1 MKEELRI
8 SKSFI
13 YLTFNGWISFNKLGF
28 LGVVVYYMLL
38 NGEIKAF
45 LLGLRQLK
53 GAYSGEN
60 IAEIM
65 RTLIYKYEI
74 ENRIG
79 YFVLNNINSNNTYV
93 RELLPHIKPNISSKH
108 RRLRCFG
115 YIINLAVK
123 LFLWGS
129 DSELFEIEAKLF
141 KKLE

>member
-1 MKEELRI
+1 
-8 SKSFI
+8 
-13 YLTFNGWISFNKLGF
+13 
-28 LGVVVYYMLL
+28 
-38 NGEIKAF
+38 
-45 LLGLRQLK
+45 
-53 GAYSGEN
+53 
-60 IAEIM
+60 M

-79 YFVLNNINSNNTYV
+79 YFVFDNISSNDICV
-93 RELLPHIKPNISSKH
+93 RELLSHIKSNISSKH

-141 KKLE
+141 KKLEQVKKELYLQRKCGPAGKLHNIAVYINKTSQRRETFLETVPAVGNSKDI